1 MKTEYQPKILLDNGK
16 EILGVPTGVRG
27 KNFALTRISALK
39 NEQGWIVTGNKIKEW
54 KIDGF
59 TVHEGEIFLYGPG
72 FPGSTLMEL
81 LNNSA
86 PKSSLSDLKLLVNA
100 LTALYKHGV
109 KPFKIQ
115 ADSIIFSENGSILFL
130 PPKLMENVN
139 AAKPA
144 HYRIDVFD
152 KFNNPVLNGEDASV
166 FTIGIIA
173 YKLST
178 GEYPFNADS
187 EEEIH
192 ERIRTQDVLP
202 PQFIVPGIRDEI
214 SGFIMESLKR
224 DKETGRHESSIK
236 IPGLAH
242 WEDNLEQ
249 WLKSSVYRTIDE
261 DKKNT
266 ILKEAQIRK
275 ERVAKY
281 FNRRVFWQRNR
292 TKILTISLII
302 IISGAVLGSIMKN
315 VFAPRLTHG
324 YTPIEVVKA
333 FYNSM
338 NTLDSQK
345 ISDCV
350 IDKAGKE
357 EVNQVTNLY
366 VISRVSMGYGGK
378 SNIMSAVVWN
388 KKGRPPLK
396 PPLSVYGVLDLNI
409 KTLSPEPEPVFLAE
423 YHKWVPVSED
433 ENTGNTKAELKKAY
447 QGFAVTDKLYLKKDR
462 GDWVIYRIERLNKKP
477 ILK

>member
-16 EILGVPTGVRG
+16 EILGVPTGIRG

-39 NEQGWIVTGNKIKEW
+39 NERGWVVTNNEIKEW

-59 TVHEGEIFLYGPG
+59 MVHEGEIFLYGPG
-72 FPGSTLMEL
+72 FPGSTLVEL
-81 LNNSA
+81 LKHSA
-86 PKSSLSDLKLLVNA
+86 PKSSLSNLKLLVNA
-100 LTALYKHGV
+100 LTDLHKHDV
-109 KPFKIQ
+109 KPFKLQ
-115 ADSIIFSENGSILFL
+115 ADSIIFSEDGSILFL

-139 AAKPA
+139 AAKPI
-144 HYRIDVFD
+144 HYRINISD
-152 KFNNPVLNGEDASV
+152 KFNNPVLNGKDASV

-173 YKLST
+173 YKLLT

-192 ERIRTQDVLP
+192 ERMRTQDVLP
-202 PQFIVPGIRDEI
+202 PQFIVPEIRDEV
-214 SGFIMESLKR
+214 SVFIMESLKR
-224 DKETGRHESSIK
+224 DKETGRYNSSIK
-236 IPGLAH
+236 IPDLTH
-242 WEDNLEQ
+242 WKDNLEQ
-249 WLKSSVYRTIDE
+249 WLKGSVYRIMNE

-275 ERVAKY
+275 EKVAKY
-281 FNRRVFWQRNR
+281 FDRRVFWQRNWRR
-292 TKILTISLII
+292 TLIISLII

-315 VFAPRLTHG
+315 VFAPRQTHG
-324 YTPIEVVKA
+324 YTPIEVVKT

-345 ISDCV
+345 IGDCV
-350 IDKAGKE
+350 IDRAGKE
-357 EVNQVTNLY
+357 EVNEVTNLY
-366 VISRVSMGYGGK
+366 VISRVSIGYGGK

-396 PPLSVYGVLDLNI
+396 PPLSVYGVLDLDI
-409 KTLSPEPEPVFLAE
+409 KALNPEPEPVFLAE
-423 YHKWVPVSED
+423 YHKWMPVSED
-433 ENTGNTKAELKKAY
+433 ENTGNTKPMLKKAY

-462 GDWVIYRIERLNKKP
+462 SDWVIYRIERLNKKP